1 MGKKLRNTSFSP
13 YLVNKGLWRI
23 CAKPA
28 NLKKNHLNHAI
39 IRILGAS
46 CFTSLKRNPI
56 NSLSCPPHSRASWLF
71 ATVPIRHRRW
81 SLRSYSKHWFL
92 MPTILTVRGPSL
104 QQRIVKSVYGPLI
117 KMMMMVFTPLQGF
130 RPPTT
135 YVHVHVYVK
144 ITACVNMCSTQFFT
158 ETVLCI

>member
-23 CAKPA
+23 CAKPT
-28 NLKKNHLNHAI
+28 NLKKKHLNHAI

-135 YVHVHVYVK
+135 YVHVHVQYMLKLLHV
-144 ITACVNMCSTQFFT
+144 
-158 ETVLCI
+158 